1 MPAVARLIVGA
12 MAVFGNRDTLLS
24 AVFDEYG
31 PRGDVADALAAE
43 HTDLRATVH
52 HAYRILAEV
61 LTREPR
67 VTPAIFAELLA
78 RPTSPAV
85 QSLVHHK
92 APQLFAVIGQWL
104 SKEIQAGR
112 LRDLPVPLLL
122 SQFLAPLVIHML
134 MRPAMAGLAFVDL
147 PDIEQACD
155 VFADAFIRAAATG
168 PQS

>member
-31 PRGDVADALAAE
+31 PLGDVADALAAE

-52 HAYRILAEV
+52 YAYRILAEV